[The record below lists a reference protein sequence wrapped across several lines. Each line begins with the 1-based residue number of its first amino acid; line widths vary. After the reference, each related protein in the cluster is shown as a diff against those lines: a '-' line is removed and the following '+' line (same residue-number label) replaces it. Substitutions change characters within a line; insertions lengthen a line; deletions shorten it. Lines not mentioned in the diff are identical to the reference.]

1 MLEQVLQKLIAKQR
15 PYYQLQGKPIQ
26 GAQNQFWLLFENIAQ
41 DNDLSALLLQRLSAS
56 KTAASHK
63 VIRIDTRTGE
73 IFFYIPQKEKDIPSI
88 TLFRTAAIDL
98 IEKFFTL
105 EYREIEEDLIEGSFL
120 ELEDRGKRRYSLPKE
135 LEEYNLFFK
144 KALSRSA
151 VYRRSSGYFDSGV
164 LKIYEEP
171 LQEIIR
177 SEGKVQLL
185 VDWMGF
191 TQKRDLDEMEKLQ
204 GAEYRN
210 RFLTESLEAFLQGLD
225 DSKFTSTE
233 IMAELIRLN
242 ILDIRMVKMD
252 DVKAIYHK
260 KTGIFTDH
268 LGHHIMHEG
277 SDNFTRAAH
286 SRNAESVTFMYS
298 IESRDA
304 EIIKQSIEEFDGEW
318 NDSKFTHTI
327 SATFLEQVKKERA
340 RRDILY
346 VPQIDSIS
354 PTDFK
359 AGETTPLKVKG
370 KNLDQVDSLAVEDND
385 LVKITIEEKTPDE
398 IKGDIT
404 VSPDHPSR
412 PIQIVSIKGDK
423 KYPANLKK
431 EPKVEKLEQLANYQ
445 DIEGFKDAVEKL
457 MNGKHG
463 TPKDFLYWL
472 GTLRP
477 HQFKLEASEVLDEL
491 VDQGTLF
498 EHQKSGALH
507 CARVMN
513 DFGVAVCA
521 DAVGLGKT
529 RLAAAAAKI
538 SMETKPKIAVVASK
552 KLQANWL
559 KEMEELGFS
568 HERGDFELY
577 NKNLMGRK
585 GNSFVEDFNRYGGPD
600 LIIIDEAHEG
610 IRNFGNRIHKTCQE
624 IKEKDQKRKKQRYY
638 LLLTATPWN
647 NRREDIYNILAPF
660 LTQTQGFADIGLE
673 QVKSYFEDREHVEL
687 FIDNTPV
694 FRRVYRE
701 LFLQRTRAMLKEA
714 YPALNLYAKR
724 IAKWL
729 PVQFEDSTEQ
739 ALDQIFQ
746 SFEKDL
752 RIPFANPIRYFGESP
767 EHHGLPSNMRRFFL
781 QRAESSMYA
790 LKRTISNFQYRLKEL
805 EDRLNEV
812 EPTPEGL
819 REFLLSHYK
828 LEKYKNREAGI
839 DLEAFPSDESM
850 LDEDEFEE
858 DEEELD
864 INEREQRL
872 LQLINNAIETIQEI
886 PEKAAQIRSDMLAHC
901 EEDWDRLET
910 IKDMLSDEF
919 VKDHKREEVT
929 KKVKDLIKA
938 GEKVLLISTFADSVL
953 DYYNYMCQDELVN
966 SKGIGMAMGGRKI
979 YYPAQGKSM
988 IFTANNITKGK
999 QSEIGVPREHLFKKF
1014 APVATCRKD
1023 EVLPPPEQQL
1033 SVLIGSETLSVGQ
1046 NLQDAD
1052 ILINIDLP
1060 WNPMVLEQ
1068 RIGRIDRPKKHRVQE
1083 LQIYYAN
1090 SESQLLRQASR
1101 LDNLHKKL
1109 IGESNAE
1116 VQNGTNGSK
1125 SDASPSK
1132 TQSSFEI
1139 KDLGPSIYGDTFF
1152 DDEVLPGYIDF
1163 IKNLRNARRLE
1174 QGSLQEKIYE
1184 NQEVYNDLITHLEL
1198 LYGEDVSRQLREM
1211 GEDYPVNPITL
1222 GRRTGQDDEPTAIV
1236 GLRIQ
1241 RFGPNGELIESTL
1254 RDILLWND
1262 LTQDKGAFG
1271 KAMEY
1276 GVKTPEAG
1284 TVFSSEHIKNTA
1296 DTIYQKLLE
1305 YRKHLE
1311 EVELSD
1317 SDNLAEISIA
1327 SERMN
1332 TLVSR
1337 IKNMQTLPEDVTRE
1351 RVVTAIENLSAYK
1364 DLKPNRKLL
1373 KELTGKSFLE
1383 KGDHPFILDFL
1394 EKIESKNLIK
1404 QNMLKTVEIRLSL
1417 EAILLRA

>member
-1 MLEQVLQKLIAKQR
+1 MSAMLDQIIRKLVAKQR
-15 PYYQLQGKPIQ
+15 PYYQPQGKPIQ
-26 GAQNQFWLLFENIAQ
+26 GTHNQLWLIFENIAQ
-41 DNDLSALLLQRLSAS
+41 DNSLSSLLLQRLSVS

-63 VIRIDTRTGE
+63 VIRIDTRNGE
-73 IFFYIPQKEKDIPSI
+73 IFYFVPQKKKDIPST

-105 EYREIEEDLIEGSFL
+105 EYKEIEDDLIEGSFL
-120 ELEDRGKRRYSLPKE
+120 QLEDKGKRRYNLPKE
-135 LEEYNLFFK
+135 LDEYNEFFK

-151 VYRRSSGYFDSGV
+151 LYRRSSGYFDSGV

-177 SEGKVQLL
+177 SEGNIQLL

-191 TQKRDLDEMEKLQ
+191 TNKRDLDEMDKLQ
-204 GAEYRN
+204 DPNYRN
-210 RFLTESLEAFLQGLD
+210 QFLAESLEAFLQGLD
-225 DSKFTSTE
+225 ESKFTSTE
-233 IMAELIRLN
+233 IMAELIRLG
-242 ILDIRMVKMD
+242 ILDIRVVKMD
-252 DVKAIYHK
+252 EGKAIYHK

-286 SRNAESVTFMYS
+286 SRNAESMTFMYS
-298 IESRDA
+298 VEGRDA
-304 EIIKQSIEEFDGEW
+304 EIIQQSIEEFDGEW
-318 NDSKFTHTI
+318 NDSKFSHTL
-327 SATFLEQVKKERA
+327 SNTFLDQVKKERA
-340 RRDILY
+340 RRDALY
-346 VPQIDSIS
+346 APQIESIN
-354 PTDFK
+354 PNDFK
-359 AGETTPLKVKG
+359 AGESTPIRVKG
-370 KNLDQVDSLAVEDND
+370 KNLDQVDSLEVEDDD
-385 LVKITIEEKTPDE
+385 LVKITIDEKTPDE
-398 IKGDIT
+398 IKADIT
-404 VSPDHPSR
+404 VAPDHPSR
-412 PIQIVSIKGDK
+412 PIKIVSKKGDK
-423 KYPANLKK
+423 TYPANLKK
-431 EPKVEKLEQLANYQ
+431 EPKVKQSERLESYAE
-445 DIEGFKDAVEKL
+445 ISGFKEAVKVL
-457 MNGKHG
+457 MAGDHG

-477 HQFKLEASEVLDEL
+477 HQFKLQASEILDEM
-491 VDQGTLF
+491 VDDGILF

-507 CARVMN
+507 CARVMA

-529 RLAAAAAKI
+529 RLAAAVAKI
-538 SMETKPKIAVVASK
+538 STDTKPKIAVVASK
-552 KLQANWL
+552 KLQANWI
-559 KEMEELGFS
+559 KEMEILGFS

-585 GNSFVEDFNRYGGPD
+585 GSFIDDFNRYGGPD

-610 IRNFGNRIHKTCQE
+610 IRNFGNRIHKTCLQ
-624 IKEKDQKRKKQRYY
+624 IKEKDQKKKKQRHY

-647 NRREDIYNILAPF
+647 NRREDIYNILTPF
-660 LTQTQGFADIGLE
+660 LTKTQGFSDIGLE
-673 QVKSYFEDREHVEL
+673 PVKSYFEDREHVEL

-694 FRRVYRE
+694 FRRVYKE

-724 IAKWL
+724 VAKWL
-729 PVQFEDSTEQ
+729 PVQFEEGTEQ

-746 SFEKDL
+746 SFEEDL
-752 RIPFANPIRYFGESP
+752 HIPFANPIRYFGETP
-767 EHHGLPSNMRRFFL
+767 ERHGLPNNMRRFFL

-805 EDRLNEV
+805 QDRLTEAQ
-812 EPTPEGL
+812 PTPDGL
-819 REFLLSHYK
+819 RDFLLSHYK
-828 LEKYKNREAGI
+828 LENYKNRTDQI
-839 DLEAFPSDESM
+839 DPEAFPTDDSM
-850 LDEDEFEE
+850 LDEDEFDE
-858 DEEELD
+858 DEDELD
-864 INEREQRL
+864 TNERDERL
-872 LQLINNAIETIQEI
+872 LQLIENAIESVQDN
-886 PEKAAQIRSDMLAHC
+886 PDKVMQIRTDILNHC
-901 EEDWDRLET
+901 QDDWERLEA
-910 IKDMLSDEF
+910 IKDMLGAEF

-929 KKVKDLIKA
+929 KKVKELIRA

-953 DYYNYMCQDELVN
+953 DYYSYMSQDELLS
-966 SKGIGMAMGGRKI
+966 SKGIGMAMGGRKV
-979 YYPAQGKSM
+979 YYPDRKKQLL
-988 IFTANNITKGK
+988 FTANNITKAGK
-999 QSEIGVPREHLFKKF
+999 SETGISREQLFKKF
-1014 APVATCRKD
+1014 APAATCRK
-1023 EVLPPPEQQL
+1023 EEERPSPEDQL

-1052 ILINIDLP
+1052 VLINIDLP
-1060 WNPMVLEQ
+1060 WNPMILEQ
-1068 RIGRIDRPKKHRVQE
+1068 RIGRIDRPKQHRAQE

-1101 LDNLHKKL
+1101 LENLHQKL
-1109 IGESNAE
+1109 MGDARMDSSS
-1116 VQNGTNGSK
+1116 NGSG
-1125 SDASPSK
+1125 SNGNNREAPFRI
-1132 TQSSFEI
+1132 Q
-1139 KDLGPSIYGDTFF
+1139 DLGPSIYGDTFF

-1163 IKNLRNARRLE
+1163 IKNLRSARKIE

-1198 LYGEDVSRQLREM
+1198 LYGEDVSKQLREM
-1211 GEDYPVNPITL
+1211 GENYPVNPITL
-1222 GRRTGQDDEPTAIV
+1222 GRNTGQDGEPTAIV

-1241 RFGPNGELIESTL
+1241 RFGPNGELIDTVV

-1262 LTQDKGAFG
+1262 VTQDKGAFG

-1296 DTIYQKLLE
+1296 DLVYKKLLE
-1305 YRKHLE
+1305 YKQFLE
-1311 EVELSD
+1311 EKEVVD
-1317 SDNLAEISIA
+1317 SDNLSDITIT

-1337 IKNMQTLPEDVTRE
+1337 IKEMQSLPEGVTRE
-1351 RVVTAIENLSAYK
+1351 RVVFAIESLSAYK

-1373 KELTGKSFLE
+1373 KDLTGKSFIE
-1383 KGDHPFILDFL
+1383 RSDHQFILDFL
-1394 EKIESKNLIK
+1394 NKVESKNLIR
-1404 QNMLKTVEIRLSL
+1404 QNVIKTADIKLSL